1 MGTVANPEGD
11 GSAGAELLM
20 GRKKRHQQARV
31 RPSRPVEDGKVI
43 EWDLDECATGAA
55 LPVLQLYRWSDLV
68 RLSDKVAPLLR
79 QGVGDSSPGAAGG
92 ESNPPNR
99 VVGEKGE

>member
-1 MGTVANPEGD
+1 MLPGGVSNPEGG
-11 GSAGAELLM
+11 GSTGAKFLM
-20 GRKKRHQQARV
+20 GRKKRRQQARV

-43 EWDLDECATGAA
+43 EWDLDERVTGAA

-79 QGVGDSSPGAAGG
+79 EGVGDSSPGAAGG
-92 ESNPPNR
+92 ESNPPNH
-99 VVGEKGE
+99 VVGEG